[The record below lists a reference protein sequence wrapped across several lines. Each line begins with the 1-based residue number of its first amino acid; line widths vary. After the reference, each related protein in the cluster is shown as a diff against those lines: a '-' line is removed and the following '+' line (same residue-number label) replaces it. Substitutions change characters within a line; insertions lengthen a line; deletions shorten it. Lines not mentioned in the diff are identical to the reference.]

1 MKYKLFYSLAKYFY
15 FVIVVEFCHFYG
27 TAHTMNKLFAW
38 IFSRFQ
44 KCEKFGSKLHYLNWN
59 SGYINLLNVQ
69 QVCSF
74 VSRFDSTRS
83 ELISWKRNSV
93 LTLTTTT
100 NIFMMMMMVMMTT
113 TTTIIHDSGT
123 GKMTIL
129 TIPRSEGS
137 RGFII
142 VLNLHYKQV
151 TSLFEYFFLNEQSVR
166 LVLVMK
172 MGCVVCEAQIEFL
185 FTNLMSASL
194 QRNTN
199 DDKSN
204 DALQFCNIVCSRKKK
219 NRVCL

>member
-1 MKYKLFYSLAKYFY
+1 
-15 FVIVVEFCHFYG
+15 
-27 TAHTMNKLFAW
+27 
-38 IFSRFQ
+38 
-44 KCEKFGSKLHYLNWN
+44 
-59 SGYINLLNVQ
+59 
-69 QVCSF
+69 
-74 VSRFDSTRS
+74 
-83 ELISWKRNSV
+83 
-93 LTLTTTT
+93 
-100 NIFMMMMMVMMTT
+100 MMMMMVMMTT

-219 NRVCL
+219 KSCLSIAYYDLRWVRQQCLLCCLSFPHEPS